1 MSVAVCLLLY
11 AAVVGTIAPR
21 VLPRL
26 TRRSVVPAAAVS
38 VWLLVLASVLV
49 SWTAAAVAL
58 VSYVARTWN
67 QPDPLA
73 LGACLAAL
81 RFAASGQSGLAT
93 QVGLAVVTA
102 AGLAFVAALAIRV
115 GRSLLLAR
123 AGSRRHAESARI
135 VGRRVAG
142 VDGLVVDAPQ
152 KMAYCLAGRPGTIV
166 ITSAAVAA
174 LPRPHL
180 DAVLTHERAH
190 LTGHHHVLLAVT
202 RALAISLPRIRLFSV
217 AQVEVARLLEMCA
230 DDTAAR
236 RHGPTA
242 LLAALLTL
250 AGAGAEAIPA
260 SALGASTVGVA
271 SRVSRLI
278 EPETA
283 ARRVRAHLLLAA
295 AGGLV
300 LAAPL
305 LAAWAAASG
314 TFSACALM
322 P

>member
-11 AAVVGTIAPR
+11 AAVVGVLAPR

-26 TRRSVVPAAAVS
+26 TRRGVVPAAAVT
-38 VWLLVLASVLV
+38 VWLLVLASVLA
-49 SWTAAAVAL
+49 SWTAAAVAFF
-58 VSYVARTWN
+58 SYVAQTWN

-81 RFAASGQSGLAT
+81 RFAASGHNGLAT
-93 QVGLAVVTA
+93 QIGLASITVA
-102 AGLAFVAALAIRV
+102 ASAFVGALAIRV
-115 GRSLLLAR
+115 GRSLLRAR
-123 AGSRRHAESARI
+123 TGTRRHAESARI
-135 VGRRVAG
+135 VGRRIAG
-142 VDGLVVDAPQ
+142 VDGLVLDAPQ
-152 KMAYCLAGRPGTIV
+152 KMAYCLGGRSGTIV

-174 LPRPHL
+174 LQRPHL
-180 DAVLTHERAH
+180 DAVLAHERAH
-190 LTGHHHVLLAVT
+190 LTGHHHLLLAVT
-202 RALAISLPRIRLFSV
+202 RALAASLPRIRLFSV
-217 AQVEVARLLEMCA
+217 GQVEVARLLEMCA

-236 RHGPTA
+236 RHGPTT
-242 LLAALLTL
+242 LLSALLTL
-250 AGAGAEAIPA
+250 AGAEAEAIPA

-278 EPETA
+278 EPETP

-295 AGGLV
+295 ATGVV

>member
-1 MSVAVCLLLY
+1 MCLALY
-11 AAVVGTIAPR
+11 AAVVGVLAPR

-26 TRRSVVPAAAVS
+26 TRRGVVPAAAVT

-58 VSYVARTWN
+58 GSYVARTWN
-67 QPDPLA
+67 QPHP
-73 LGACLAAL
+73 LGACVAAL
-81 RFAASGQSGLAT
+81 RFAASGHSGLAT
-93 QVGLAVVTA
+93 QIGLAVVTA
-102 AGLAFVAALAIRV
+102 AGSALVAGLAIRV
-115 GRSLLLAR
+115 GRSLLRAR

-135 VGRRVAG
+135 LGRRVAG

-180 DAVLTHERAH
+180 DAVLSHERAH
-190 LTGHHHVLLAVT
+190 LTGHHHLLLAVT
-202 RALAISLPRIRLFSV
+202 RALAASMPRIRLFSV

-230 DDTAAR
+230 DDTAVR

-242 LLAALLTL
+242 LLSALLTL
-250 AGAGAEAIPA
+250 AGAEAIP
-260 SALGASTVGVA
+260 SPALGASTVGVA
-271 SRVSRLI
+271 SRVSRLT
-278 EPETA
+278 EPETP
-283 ARRVRAHLLLAA
+283 ARRVCAHLLLAA
-295 AGGLV
+295 VSGVV

-305 LAAWAAASG
+305 LTAWAAASG
-314 TFSACALM
+314 TFAACAFM

>member
-1 MSVAVCLLLY
+1 
-11 AAVVGTIAPR
+11 
-21 VLPRL
+21 
-26 TRRSVVPAAAVS
+26 VPAAAVS

-67 QPDPLA
+67 QPDPLS
-73 LGACLAAL
+73 LGACVAAL
-81 RFAASGQSGLAT
+81 RFAASGHSGLAT
-93 QVGLAVVTA
+93 QMGLAVVTA
-102 AGLAFVAALAIRV
+102 AGSAFVAGLAIRV
-115 GRSLLLAR
+115 GRSLLRAR

-135 VGRRVAG
+135 LGRRVAG

-180 DAVLTHERAH
+180 DAVLSHERAH

-202 RALAISLPRIRLFSV
+202 RALAASMPRIRLFSV

-230 DDTAAR
+230 DDTAVR

-242 LLAALLTL
+242 LLSALLTL
-250 AGAGAEAIPA
+250 AGAEAIPA
-260 SALGASTVGVA
+260 PALGASTVGVA
-271 SRVSRLI
+271 CRVSRLAD
-278 EPETA
+278 PQTP
-283 ARRVRAHLLLAA
+283 ARRVCAHLLLAA
-295 AGGLV
+295 VSGVV

-305 LAAWAAASG
+305 LTAWAAASG
-314 TFSACALM
+314 TFAACALM

>member
-1 MSVAVCLLLY
+1 MCWCRGL
-11 AAVVGTIAPR
+11 R
-21 VLPRL
+21 
-26 TRRSVVPAAAVS
+26 RRSRSSA
-38 VWLLVLASVLV
+38 
-49 SWTAAAVAL
+49 
-58 VSYVARTWN
+58 YVARTWN

-81 RFAASGQSGLAT
+81 RFAASGHSGLAT
-93 QVGLAVVTA
+93 QIGLAVVTA
-102 AGLAFVAALAIRV
+102 AGSAFVAGLAIRV
-115 GRSLLLAR
+115 GRSLLRAR

-135 VGRRVAG
+135 LGRRVAG

-152 KMAYCLAGRPGTIV
+152 KMAYCLGGRPGTIV

-180 DAVLTHERAH
+180 DAVLAHERAH
-190 LTGHHHVLLAVT
+190 LTGHHHLLLAVT
-202 RALAISLPRIRLFSV
+202 RALAASLPRIRLFSV

-230 DDTAAR
+230 DDTAVR

-242 LLAALLTL
+242 LLSALLTL
-250 AGAGAEAIPA
+250 AGAEALP
-260 SALGASTVGVA
+260 SPALGASTVGVA
-271 SRVSRLI
+271 SRVSRLT

-283 ARRVRAHLLLAA
+283 ARRMRAHLLLAA
-295 AGGLV
+295 VSGVV

-314 TFSACALM
+314 TFSACAFM